1 MICHRVSCRIAT
13 QLFTPRFPFRD
24 VKASNYCC
32 RCGNKT
38 TGAFSNVSG
47 RRGRTGIVIPLCWVC
62 VYWTK
67 TPFMIKIKSCWTG
80 GGSTATV
87 CETISFIWTIRA
99 LFNLVESLRI
109 CVLCYRKE
117 LTNVTSSA
125 AYIPIYAI
133 WGICLFDRRYRSTS
147 KCTWVVGTIVKTRIS
162 LSNRWV
168 NRVSG
173 FNNQVIQSNFSA
185 VTPLHNF

>member
-1 MICHRVSCRIAT
+1 MISHRVSCRIAT
-13 QLFTPRFPFRD
+13 QLFSRFPFRD
-24 VKASNYCC
+24 VKASNYFC
-32 RCGNKT
+32 RCANFT
-38 TGAFSNVSG
+38 TGAFSYVSG

-62 VYWTK
+62 VYWTN
-67 TPFMIKIKSCWTG
+67 TPFMINIKSWWTG
-80 GGSTATV
+80 GGIRSTATV

-117 LTNVTSSA
+117 LTNVTCWA
-125 AYIPIYAI
+125 TNIPVYAI
-133 WGICLFDRRYRSTS
+133 WGICLFVRKCSSTS
-147 KCTWVVGTIVKTRIS
+147 KCACIIKTSIS
-162 LSNRWV
+162 WSLNGV

-173 FNNQVIQSNFSA
+173 FINQVIQSNFSA